1 MKWFPN
7 FDKAELCN
15 FRNQKTVDFVPDM
28 GMLLVSNSNIFV
40 NLGNTVETDHGR
52 DNLNQN
58 MRSEDF

>member
-28 GMLLVSNSNIFV
+28 SMPLVSMLLVSNSNIFV

-52 DNLNQN
+52 DN
-58 MRSEDF
+58 